1 MCTSCNNYIW
11 FNFYVVCKTSKEIN
25 KHEYFQIKSQEE
37 DIEDIEPIISE
48 PSETLPMSR
57 EELTAKIAELEA
69 ANKAL
74 FDLIESLQQK
84 EK

>member
-1 MCTSCNNYIW
+1 
-11 FNFYVVCKTSKEIN
+11 
-25 KHEYFQIKSQEE
+25 
-37 DIEDIEPIISE
+37 
-48 PSETLPMSR
+48 MSR

-74 FDLIESLQQK
+74 FDLIKSLQQK